1 LNYTTSEENYLKTIF
16 LLQETEGTVSTN
28 TLAEKLQTKPA
39 SVTDMMKK
47 LDAKKLLNYKPYY
60 GFTLSAEGKKIALG
74 IIRRHRLW
82 EYFLCNKLNFG
93 WEEVHLVA
101 EELEH
106 ISNKKLVDRL
116 DAYLGFPSYDPHGD
130 PIPDSKGRIRNIR
143 KIPLHQL
150 PVLRPAEVC
159 QVTNQSSEMLELL
172 HHKNIGI
179 GTRLEIK
186 RFFDFDHS
194 LEIKIKNTTITISEQ
209 LAQNIFVTYEQDL

>member
-28 TLAEKLQTKPA
+28 ILAEKLQTKPA

-93 WEEVHLVA
+93 WEEVHLLA

-106 ISNKKLVDRL
+106 VGNKKLVDRL

-130 PIPDSKGRIRNIR
+130 PIPDSKGRIRSIR

-150 PVLRPAEVC
+150 PALKQAEVC

-172 HHKNIGI
+172 HHKHIGI
-179 GTRLEIK
+179 GTKLEIK
-186 RFFDFDHS
+186 KFFDFDHS
-194 LEIKIKNTTITISEQ
+194 LEIKMKNSTITISEQ